1 MERTKCLHRRRL
13 RAALHT
19 SEMGYKQGVLK
30 KQTSSSCNNI
40 KNVEGNEKNE
50 IKNPHLKM
58 VRKCCATDCKSYHL
72 SEKEKVSV
80 Y

>member
-1 MERTKCLHRRRL
+1 M
-13 RAALHT
+13 
-19 SEMGYKQGVLK
+19 
-30 KQTSSSCNNI
+30 
-40 KNVEGNEKNE
+40 EGNEKNE

-80 Y
+80 YWLTSDPEEQQKWIKPSQGAV